1 MSNRINLGASPKLQI
16 PIFNYLLSAWM
27 SLLAPHPEVSPI
39 LAKCPL
45 PLVVCILTS
54 TGVTDPPTP
63 KLCICILVLYQ
74 SVYLSSLDPCPQHF
88 SLNWS
93 PLASV
98 SSVSLHSNPNRLLS
112 KK

>member
-1 MSNRINLGASPKLQI
+1 MSNLIHLGASPKLQI
-16 PIFNYLLSAWM
+16 PIFNCVLSTWM
-27 SLLAPHPEVSPI
+27 SLLASHPEVSPM
-39 LAKCPL
+39 LAKCPI

-74 SVYLSSLDPCPQHF
+74 SVNLSSVVPCPQHF

-98 SSVSLHSNPNRLLS
+98 SSVSLHSNPNSLLS